1 MEDSKPYGISRR
13 QALGLVGMSMAVIAT
28 TSVQAYDPSPHLY
41 DYAQTKAATTNYVK
55 SLAAGSIK
63 DHDGKKHIVHVDKS
77 TKLDSV
83 RPGDLVKAYVTDQ
96 GHTTTLRR
104 DN

>member
-28 TSVQAYDPSPHLY
+28 TSVQAYDPPSHLY

-55 SLAAGSIK
+55 SLAAAPLKITTGKSISFM
-63 DHDGKKHIVHVDKS
+63 S
-77 TKLDSV
+77 TRVPNWIL
-83 RPGDLVKAYVTDQ
+83 
-96 GHTTTLRR
+96 
-104 DN
+104 